1 MLRVKLGRVAT
12 GYHVTVPVLEVKD
25 LHVAFGKNEVLRGV
39 SLSVDPGQTLGVV
52 GESGCGKS
60 MTGMAMMGMLPPT
73 ARVPKGEIL
82 LEGKDLCKIGKK
94 EWLDIRGQDIA
105 MVMQDPFTSLNPMMR
120 VGDQIAEVFVLHQGM
135 TWTAARQRAIDMLN
149 KVGVPTPAE
158 SARKYPHQMSGGQRQ
173 RVVIA
178 CAFASKPKVLIAD
191 EPTTAL
197 DVTLQ
202 AQILRLLNDL
212 QREEGTAV
220 VLISHDIGVIGS
232 VADHVAVFYAGRVV
246 ETGTVSQVLR
256 TPSHPYTKALL
267 EAMPR
272 QGLERLAQI
281 PGYPPSFEDMPS
293 GCSFRP
299 RCPYAFEQCL
309 LDPAL
314 MGVADGHSSACWL
327 TKGTAIAVEP
337 VGEA

>member
-1 MLRVKLGRVAT
+1 MPLLQVN
-12 GYHVTVPVLEVKD
+12 D
-25 LHVAFGKNEVLRGV
+25 LHVSFGAVEVLRGV
-39 SLSVDPGQTLGVV
+39 SFSVEPGQTLGVV

-60 MTGMAMMGMLPPT
+60 MTGMAVMGMLPPT
-73 ARVPKGEIL
+73 AKVPSGQIL
-82 LEGKDLCKIGKK
+82 LEGKDLLKIPKK
-94 EWLDIRGQDIA
+94 EWQDVRGQDIA

-120 VGDQIAEVFVLHQGM
+120 VGDQIAEVYRLHQGLSVV
-135 TWTAARQRAIDMLN
+135 AARARAVEMLT

-173 RVVIA
+173 RVVIG

-212 QREEGTAV
+212 QKEEGTAV
-220 VLISHDIGVIGS
+220 VLISHDIGVIAS
-232 VADHVAVFYAGRVV
+232 VADNVAVFYAGRVV
-246 ETGTVSQVLR
+246 ETGTIQQVLR

-272 QGLERLAQI
+272 RGMERLAQI
-281 PGYPPSFEDMPS
+281 PGAPPTFNAMPS

-299 RCPYAFEQCL
+299 RCNYAFDQCVV
-309 LDPAL
+309 DPAL
-314 MGVADGHSSACWL
+314 MGVADGHSAACWL
-327 TKGTAIAVEP
+327 TKGLALSMEVPSE
-337 VGEA
+337 V